1 MDCKETDRKGTQQA
15 PYLGLLNVECSIYAS
30 AWDNEGRYRDPA
42 TGQPIERMTIHDFLM
57 TNRYRPQVE
66 RLRQLIAEHGPE
78 VKKTEAY
85 EVIKKSLPTAT
96 LSGLFK
102 KNWVYVEHR
111 QRYQWVSRRADY
123 LIHHTGFI
131 VIDIDYGDNKQ
142 LSLDRIMR
150 TLRHHRS
157 IAFAMRSCSGMGI
170 MALCLIA
177 HPEKHKEHF
186 FAIEREFAT
195 MGIKIDPA
203 CKDVSRLRFASYD
216 SDYYLNEAAQP
227 YTALI
232 EQKNPRPAEPS
243 SVQHQRKDY
252 HSETANE
259 TEAKVR
265 TLVEKIEARGI
276 DITGDYAQW
285 LHLGMS
291 LHGMIDGLD
300 YWERISRQW
309 HGGGD
314 GARDCAYK
322 WKTFK
327 SSEKD
332 DKGIGY
338 FFNVCRDYG
347 ITLR

>member
-1 MDCKETDRKGTQQA
+1 
-15 PYLGLLNVECSIYAS
+15 
-30 AWDNEGRYRDPA
+30 
-42 TGQPIERMTIHDFLM
+42 
-57 TNRYRPQVE
+57 
-66 RLRQLIAEHGPE
+66 
-78 VKKTEAY
+78 
-85 EVIKKSLPTAT
+85 
-96 LSGLFK
+96 
-102 KNWVYVEHR
+102 
-111 QRYQWVSRRADY
+111 
-123 LIHHTGFI
+123 
-131 VIDIDYGDNKQ
+131 
-142 LSLDRIMR
+142 
-150 TLRHHRS
+150 
-157 IAFAMRSCSGMGI
+157 MGI

-177 HPEKHKEHF
+177 YPDRHKEHF

-216 SDYYLNEAAQP
+216 SNYYLNEAAQP

-252 HSETANE
+252 HNETANE

-276 DITGDYAQW
+276 DITGDYDQW

-291 LHGMIDGLD
+291 LHGIANGLD

-309 HGGGD
+309 HGDSD
-314 GARDCAYK
+314 GSRECAYK

-327 SSEKD
+327 PD
-332 DKGIGY
+332 DGGGLGY
-338 FFNVCRDYG
+338 FFNVCRDFG